1 MDNTSSVMKKIL
13 LTALI
18 AAAALCT
25 TAQEAYQPLRTTQV
39 ASYNIE
45 AKLDTDAKMVSGL
58 EVLTWK
64 NTSNDT
70 IRELMFHAYLNAFK
84 NSGSTY
90 FKESEFNTGYNLGN
104 YLDESEMGYIDIN
117 RMVIVDGE
125 PLTQDIRYVQPDDGN
140 ADDQTV
146 FAVRLPKAV
155 NPGEELK
162 IQINFLSKLPKI
174 ISRTGYERGDYF
186 MVAQWF
192 PKIGVYEP
200 KGMRQRAKGG
210 WNCHQFHYNS
220 EFYADFGTYDVAIT
234 VPEKY
239 KVGATG
245 VETYEATV
253 GDGTKV
259 YKFYANDVVDF
270 AWTASPRYNVISDT
284 FNNKGIKLVYM
295 PEHGGLTDRY
305 LAAVKNAM
313 EYMEKHVGEYP
324 YPQITVVD
332 VPYYASDAGSME
344 YPMFITTE
352 TFKCMPSGVRYMEAS
367 VIHEFVHNYFMAV
380 VATNEFEEAWL
391 DEGITQF
398 YESQIM
404 DEYYGEGSLVNF
416 FGVKINDSE
425 KDRLSYTQSYNPAIS
440 TIDNYSWKYPS
451 YTYGTMVYDKTST
464 MMQTLKGLMG
474 EDNFDNA
481 MKNYYSKYQFK
492 HPSGRDFA
500 AVINEE
506 VAKMNNPDLGP
517 NLDWFFNSM
526 LRTDEVCDYKLTKIV
541 NRRQNN
547 TKHGFFDTGLEKLFV
562 DEDTTSEIVSSIY
575 VQRMGTMVM
584 PVEVLVTFENG
595 NTQLLKWS
603 GKERCKE
610 FVLKGT
616 SRVVSAQID
625 PDNKVACDIDQVNNS
640 VTNESS
646 QNPIWKYAVKFLFWL
661 ENIFQTVAFFA

>member
-13 LTALI
+13 MTALI
-18 AAAALCT
+18 AAATLCT

-45 AKLDTDAKMVSGL
+45 AKLDTDAKMVSGV

-64 NTSNDT
+64 NTSNDS
-70 IRELMFHAYLNAFK
+70 ICELMFHTYLNAFK

-90 FKESEFNTGYNLGN
+90 FKESEFNTGYNLGAD
-104 YLDESEMGYIDIN
+104 LDESEMGYIDIN

-125 PLTQDIRYVQPDDGN
+125 PLTQDIKYVQPDDGN
-140 ADDQTV
+140 SDDQTV
-146 FAVRLPKAV
+146 FAVRLPKAIK
-155 NPGEELK
+155 PGEEIK
-162 IQINFLSKLPKI
+162 VQINFLSKLPKI
-174 ISRTGYERGDYF
+174 IARTGYERGDYF

-192 PKIGVYEP
+192 PKIAVYEP

-210 WNCHQFHYNS
+210 WNCHQFHYHS

-239 KVGATG
+239 KVAATG

-259 YKFYANDVVDF
+259 YKFHASDVIDF

-284 FNNKGIKLVYM
+284 YNNKGIKLVYM
-295 PEHGGLTDRY
+295 PEHGGVSDRY
-305 LAAVKNAM
+305 ITAVKYAM
-313 EYMEKHVGEYP
+313 EYMEKHVGEYS

-332 VPYYASDAGSME
+332 VPYYATNASGME
-344 YPMFITTE
+344 YPMFVTTE
-352 TFKCMPSGVRYMEAS
+352 TVKGLPSGIRTMEAT

-391 DEGITQF
+391 DEGVTQF
-398 YESQIM
+398 YETQIM

-416 FGVKINDSE
+416 FGLKMNDTECS
-425 KDRLSYTQSYNPAIS
+425 RLSYTQSYNPAIS
-440 TIDNYSWKYPS
+440 TIDNYVWKYPS
-451 YTYGTMVYDKTST
+451 YTYGTMVYDKACT

-474 EDNFDNA
+474 AEHFDNA
-481 MKNYYSKYQFK
+481 MRNYYAKYQFK

-506 VAKMNNPDLGP
+506 VAKMNNPDLGS
-517 NLDWFFNSM
+517 NMDWFFNSM

-541 NRRQNN
+541 NREQDNS
-547 TKHGFFDTGLEKLFV
+547 KHGFFDTGLEKLFV
-562 DEDTTSEIVSSIY
+562 DQDSTSEIVSSIY
-575 VQRMGTMVM
+575 LQRMGTMVM

-595 NTQLLKWS
+595 NTQLLKWN

-610 FVLKGT
+610 FVIKGT

-640 VTNESS
+640 VTNEST
-646 QNPIWKYAVKFLFWL
+646 QNPVWKYAVKFLFWL
-661 ENIFQTVAFFA
+661 ENIFQNVAFFA

>member
-13 LTALI
+13 MTALI
-18 AAAALCT
+18 AAATLCT

-45 AKLDTDAKMVSGL
+45 AKLDTDAKMVSGV

-64 NTSNDT
+64 NTSNDS
-70 IRELMFHAYLNAFK
+70 ICELMFHTYLNAFK

-90 FKESEFNTGYNLGN
+90 FKESEFNTGYNLGAD
-104 YLDESEMGYIDIN
+104 LDESEMGYIDIN

-125 PLTQDIRYVQPDDGN
+125 PLTQDIKYVQPDDGN
-140 ADDQTV
+140 SDDQTV
-146 FAVRLPKAV
+146 FAVRLPKAIK
-155 NPGEELK
+155 PGEEIK
-162 IQINFLSKLPKI
+162 VQINFLSKLPKI
-174 ISRTGYERGDYF
+174 IARTGYERGDYF

-192 PKIGVYEP
+192 PKIAVYEP

-210 WNCHQFHYNS
+210 WNCHQFHYHS

-239 KVGATG
+239 KVAATG

-259 YKFYANDVVDF
+259 YKFHASDVIDF

-284 FNNKGIKLVYM
+284 YNNKGIKLVYM
-295 PEHGGLTDRY
+295 PEHGGVSDRY
-305 LAAVKNAM
+305 ITAVKYAM
-313 EYMEKHVGEYP
+313 EYMEKHVGEYS

-332 VPYYASDAGSME
+332 VPYYATNASGME
-344 YPMFITTE
+344 YPMFVTTE
-352 TFKCMPSGVRYMEAS
+352 TVKGLPSGVRTMEAT

-391 DEGITQF
+391 DEGVTQF
-398 YESQIM
+398 YETQIM

-416 FGVKINDSE
+416 FGLKMNDTECS
-425 KDRLSYTQSYNPAIS
+425 RLSYTQSYNPAIS
-440 TIDNYSWKYPS
+440 TIDNYVWKYPS
-451 YTYGTMVYDKTST
+451 YTYVTMVYDKACT

-474 EDNFDNA
+474 AEHFDNA
-481 MKNYYSKYQFK
+481 MRNYYAKYQFK

-506 VAKMNNPDLGP
+506 VAKMNNPDLGS
-517 NLDWFFNSM
+517 NMDWFFNSM

-541 NRRQNN
+541 NREQDNS
-547 TKHGFFDTGLEKLFV
+547 KHGFFDTGLEKLFV
-562 DEDTTSEIVSSIY
+562 DQDSTSEIVSSIY
-575 VQRMGTMVM
+575 LQRMGTMVM

-595 NTQLLKWS
+595 NTQLLKWN

-610 FVLKGT
+610 FVIKGT

-640 VTNESS
+640 VTNEST
-646 QNPIWKYAVKFLFWL
+646 QNPVWKYAVKFLFWL
-661 ENIFQTVAFFA
+661 ENIFQNVAFFA

>member
-13 LTALI
+13 MTVLI
-18 AAAALCT
+18 AAATLCT

-45 AKLDTDAKMVSGL
+45 AKLDTDAKMVSGV

-64 NTSNDT
+64 NTSNDS
-70 IRELMFHAYLNAFK
+70 ICELMFHTYLNAFK

-90 FKESEFNTGYNLGN
+90 FKESEFNTGYNLGAD
-104 YLDESEMGYIDIN
+104 LDESEMGYIDIN

-125 PLTQDIRYVQPDDGN
+125 PLTQDIKYVQPDDGN
-140 ADDQTV
+140 SDDQTV
-146 FAVRLPKAV
+146 FAVRLPKAIQ
-155 NPGEELK
+155 PGEEIK
-162 IQINFLSKLPKI
+162 VQINFLSKLPKI
-174 ISRTGYERGDYF
+174 IARTGYERGDYF

-192 PKIGVYEP
+192 PKIAVYEP

-210 WNCHQFHYNS
+210 WNCHQFHYHS

-239 KVGATG
+239 KVAATG

-259 YKFYANDVVDF
+259 YKFHASDVIDF

-284 FNNKGIKLVYM
+284 YNNKGIKLVYM
-295 PEHGGLTDRY
+295 PEHGGVSDRY
-305 LAAVKNAM
+305 ITAVKYAM
-313 EYMEKHVGEYP
+313 EYMEKHVGEYS

-332 VPYYASDAGSME
+332 VPYYATNASGME
-344 YPMFITTE
+344 YPMFVTTE
-352 TFKCMPSGVRYMEAS
+352 TVKGLPSGIRTMEAT

-391 DEGITQF
+391 DEGVTQF
-398 YESQIM
+398 YETQIM

-416 FGVKINDSE
+416 FGLKMNDTECS
-425 KDRLSYTQSYNPAIS
+425 RLSYTQSYNPAIS
-440 TIDNYSWKYPS
+440 TIDNYVWKYPS
-451 YTYGTMVYDKTST
+451 YTYGTMVYDKACT

-474 EDNFDNA
+474 AEHFDNA
-481 MKNYYSKYQFK
+481 MRNYYAKYQFK

-506 VAKMNNPDLGP
+506 VAKMNNPDLGS
-517 NLDWFFNSM
+517 NMDWFFNSM

-541 NRRQNN
+541 NREQDKS
-547 TKHGFFDTGLEKLFV
+547 KHGFFDTGLEKLFV
-562 DEDTTSEIVSSIY
+562 DQDSTSEIVSSIY
-575 VQRMGTMVM
+575 LQRMGTMVM

-595 NTQLLKWS
+595 NTQLLKWN

-610 FVLKGT
+610 FVIKGT

-640 VTNESS
+640 VTNEST
-646 QNPIWKYAVKFLFWL
+646 QNPVWKYAVKFLFWL
-661 ENIFQTVAFFA
+661 ENIFQNVAFFA

>member
-13 LTALI
+13 MTALI
-18 AAAALCT
+18 AAATLCT

-45 AKLDTDAKMVSGL
+45 AKLDTDAKMVSGV

-64 NTSNDT
+64 NTSNDS
-70 IRELMFHAYLNAFK
+70 ICELMFHTYLNAFK

-90 FKESEFNTGYNLGN
+90 FKESEFNTGYNLGAD
-104 YLDESEMGYIDIN
+104 LDESEMGYIDIN

-125 PLTQDIRYVQPDDGN
+125 PLTQDIKYVQPDDGN
-140 ADDQTV
+140 SDDQTV
-146 FAVRLPKAV
+146 FAVRLPKAIQ
-155 NPGEELK
+155 PGEEIK
-162 IQINFLSKLPKI
+162 VQINFLSKLPKI
-174 ISRTGYERGDYF
+174 IARTGYERGDYF

-192 PKIGVYEP
+192 PKIAVYEP

-210 WNCHQFHYNS
+210 WNCHQFHYHS

-239 KVGATG
+239 KVAATG

-259 YKFYANDVVDF
+259 YKFHASDVIDF

-284 FNNKGIKLVYM
+284 YNNKGIKLVYM
-295 PEHGGLTDRY
+295 PEHGGVSDRY
-305 LAAVKNAM
+305 ITAVKYAM
-313 EYMEKHVGEYP
+313 EYMEKHVGEYS

-332 VPYYASDAGSME
+332 VPYYATNASGME
-344 YPMFITTE
+344 YPMFVTTE
-352 TFKCMPSGVRYMEAS
+352 TVKGLPSGIRTMEAT

-391 DEGITQF
+391 DEGVTQF
-398 YESQIM
+398 YETQIM

-416 FGVKINDSE
+416 FGLKMNDTECS
-425 KDRLSYTQSYNPAIS
+425 RLSYTQSYNPAIS
-440 TIDNYSWKYPS
+440 TIDNYVWKYPS
-451 YTYGTMVYDKTST
+451 YTYGTMVYDKACT

-474 EDNFDNA
+474 AEHFDNA
-481 MKNYYSKYQFK
+481 MRNYYAKYQFK

-506 VAKMNNPDLGP
+506 VAKMNNPDLGS
-517 NLDWFFNSM
+517 NMDWFFNSM

-541 NRRQNN
+541 NREQDNS
-547 TKHGFFDTGLEKLFV
+547 KHGFFDTGLEKLFV
-562 DEDTTSEIVSSIY
+562 DQDSTSEIVSSIY
-575 VQRMGTMVM
+575 LQRMGTMVM

-595 NTQLLKWS
+595 NTQLLKWN

-610 FVLKGT
+610 FVIKGT

-640 VTNESS
+640 VTNEST
-646 QNPIWKYAVKFLFWL
+646 QNPVWKYAVKFLFWL
-661 ENIFQTVAFFA
+661 ENIFQNVAFFA

>member
-1 MDNTSSVMKKIL
+1 MKKIL
-13 LTALI
+13 MTVLI
-18 AAAALCT
+18 AAATLCT

-45 AKLDTDAKMVSGL
+45 AKLDTDAKMVSGV

-64 NTSNDT
+64 NTSNDS
-70 IRELMFHAYLNAFK
+70 ICELMFHTYLNAFK

-90 FKESEFNTGYNLGN
+90 FKESEFNTGYNLGAD
-104 YLDESEMGYIDIN
+104 LDESEMGYIDIN

-125 PLTQDIRYVQPDDGN
+125 PLTQDIKYVQPDDGN
-140 ADDQTV
+140 SDDQTV
-146 FAVRLPKAV
+146 FAVRLPKAIQ
-155 NPGEELK
+155 PGEEIK
-162 IQINFLSKLPKI
+162 VQINFLSKLPKI
-174 ISRTGYERGDYF
+174 IARTGYERGDYF

-192 PKIGVYEP
+192 PKIAVYEP

-210 WNCHQFHYNS
+210 WNCHQFHYHS

-239 KVGATG
+239 KVAATG

-259 YKFYANDVVDF
+259 YKFHASDVIDF

-284 FNNKGIKLVYM
+284 YNNKGIKLVYM
-295 PEHGGLTDRY
+295 PEHGGVSDRY
-305 LAAVKNAM
+305 ITAVKYAM
-313 EYMEKHVGEYP
+313 EYMEKHVGEYS

-332 VPYYASDAGSME
+332 VPYYATNASGME
-344 YPMFITTE
+344 YPMFVTTE
-352 TFKCMPSGVRYMEAS
+352 TVKGLPSGIRTMEAT

-391 DEGITQF
+391 DEGVTQF
-398 YESQIM
+398 YETQIM

-416 FGVKINDSE
+416 FGLKMNDTECS
-425 KDRLSYTQSYNPAIS
+425 RLSYTQSYNPAIS
-440 TIDNYSWKYPS
+440 TIDNYVWKYPS
-451 YTYGTMVYDKTST
+451 YTYGTMVYDKACT

-474 EDNFDNA
+474 AEHFDNA
-481 MKNYYSKYQFK
+481 MRNYYAKYQFK

-506 VAKMNNPDLGP
+506 VAKMNNPDLGS
-517 NLDWFFNSM
+517 NMDWFFNSM

-541 NRRQNN
+541 NREQDKS
-547 TKHGFFDTGLEKLFV
+547 KHGFFDTGLEKLFV
-562 DEDTTSEIVSSIY
+562 DQDSTSEIVSSIY
-575 VQRMGTMVM
+575 LQRMGTMVM

-595 NTQLLKWS
+595 NTQLLKWN

-610 FVLKGT
+610 FVIKGT

-640 VTNESS
+640 VTNEST
-646 QNPIWKYAVKFLFWL
+646 QNPVWKYAVKFLFWL
-661 ENIFQTVAFFA
+661 ENIFQNVAFFA

>member
-1 MDNTSSVMKKIL
+1 MDTKKIL
-13 LTALI
+13 MTALM
-18 AAAALCT
+18 AAAALWT
-25 TAQEAYQPLRTTQV
+25 TAQDAYQPPKTTQV
-39 ASYNIE
+39 ASYDIE
-45 AKLDTDAKMVSGL
+45 AKLDTDAKMVSGV

-64 NTSNDT
+64 NTSSDT
-70 IRELMFHAYLNAFK
+70 ISELMFHTYLNAFK

-90 FKESEFNTGYNLGN
+90 FRESEFNTGYNFGN
-104 YLDESEMGYIDIN
+104 YLDESDMGYIDIN
-117 RMVIVDGE
+117 RMVIVDGA
-125 PLTQDIRYVQPDDGN
+125 PLTQDIKYVQPDDGN
-140 ADDQTV
+140 PDDQTV
-146 FAVRLPKAV
+146 ISIKLPKKIM
-155 NPGEELK
+155 PGEEVK
-162 IQINFLSKLPKI
+162 IKITFLSKLPKI
-174 ISRTGYERGDYF
+174 ISRTGYERGDFF

-210 WNCHQFHYNS
+210 WNCHQFHFNS

-239 KVGATG
+239 KVAATG

-253 GDGTKV
+253 GDGSKI
-259 YKFYANDVVDF
+259 YKFHASDVIDF

-295 PEHGGLTDRY
+295 PEHGGMADRY
-305 LAAVKNAM
+305 IDAVKHAM

-332 VPYYASDAGSME
+332 VPYYATDAGSME
-344 YPMFITTE
+344 YPMFVTTE
-352 TFKCMPSGVRYMEAS
+352 TYKWMPSGVRYMEAS

-391 DEGITQF
+391 DEGVTQF

-416 FGVKINDSE
+416 FGVKINDTE
-425 KDRLSYTQSYNPAIS
+425 HDRLAYTQSYNPAIS
-440 TIDNYSWKYPS
+440 TIDNFAWKYPS
-451 YTYGTMVYDKTST
+451 YTYGSMAYDKAST
-464 MMQTLKGLMG
+464 MMQTLKGLLG
-474 EDNFDNA
+474 AENFDNA

-492 HPSGRDFA
+492 HPSGRDFTA
-500 AVINEE
+500 AVNEE
-506 VAKMNNPDLGP
+506 VAKMNNPDLGK

-547 TKHGFFDTGLEKLFV
+547 TKHGFFDTGLEKLFL
-562 DEDTTSEIVSSIY
+562 DKDTVSEIVSSIY

-584 PVEVLVTFENG
+584 PVEVLVTLENG
-595 NTQLLKWS
+595 TTQLLKWN

-610 FVLKGT
+610 FVIKGT

-625 PDNKVACDIDQVNNS
+625 PDNKIACDIDLVNNS
-640 VTNESS
+640 ITNEST